1 MSEKEMPSRQALD
14 KAVKPAGTT
23 WEGFSYS
30 TSPSSDAHQIA
41 LAYAADLDKAD
52 KVGRMILEV
61 TPEKLP
67 AGPARDCRELAREL
81 ILPDPIDPDLL
92 EAEKIATSHPGGMM
106 MNTAEFVLAGIK
118 RGRELAKEQD
128 RG

>member
-1 MSEKEMPSRQALD
+1 MTDMPSKAALNL
-14 KAVKPAGTT
+14 AVKPAGHT
-23 WEGFSYS
+23 WQTFMDTVPTNYAKS
-30 TSPSSDAHQIA
+30 IA

-118 RGRELAKEQD
+118 RGRELAKEQQ
-128 RG
+128 